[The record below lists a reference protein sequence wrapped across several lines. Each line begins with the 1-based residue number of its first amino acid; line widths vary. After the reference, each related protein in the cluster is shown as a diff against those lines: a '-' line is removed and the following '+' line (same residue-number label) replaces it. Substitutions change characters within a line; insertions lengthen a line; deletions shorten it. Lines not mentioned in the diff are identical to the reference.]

1 MPRLSWQ
8 KPAPDR
14 PSSICEPA
22 AVTLLAAKI
31 LLAPL
36 CVVAVSLAGRRW
48 GVAVAGVLG
57 GLPVV
62 AGPILLVETLIHGRG
77 FGADAAAGT
86 LLGLAALT
94 AFVVV
99 YGRVAVAAGPVP
111 SVLCGWTAFLLGVA
125 VLSLVQPPPA
135 LSLVLVAAC
144 FALGLRLLPPAPSPP
159 PAAAAPPW
167 WDLPARALAALGLV
181 LTLTAVSGALGPHL
195 SGLLAP
201 FPIITS
207 VLAVFTHAHGGV
219 AQVGVLLRNFLSAST
234 ASPPSAS
241 CSRSPC
247 PRWRPPPPS
256 ASRRRRRSPCR
267 RRPSPALAP
276 PARALDSVE
285 QASRLVSYSPALRSQ
300 RPTSPGSPSA
310 ASASA

>member
-1 MPRLSWQ
+1 MPS
-8 KPAPDR
+8 PA
-14 PSSICEPA
+14 SICEPA

-48 GVAVAGVLG
+48 GMAVAGVLG

-62 AGPILLVETLIHGRG
+62 AGPILLVVTLLHGRD
-77 FGADAAAGT
+77 FGADAAGGT

-99 YGRVAVAAGPVP
+99 YGRVAPAAGPVP
-111 SVLCGWTAFLLGVA
+111 SVLGGWASFLLAVA
-125 VLSLVQPPPA
+125 VLRPVQPPAA
-135 LSLVLVAAC
+135 LSLAFVAAC
-144 FALGLRLLPPAPSPP
+144 FALGLRLLPPASSPL
-159 PAAAAPPW
+159 PAVAAPPW

-181 LTLTAVSGALGPHL
+181 VTLTAVSGALGPHL

-219 AQVGVLLRNFLSAST
+219 AQVGVLLRSFLIGFYGFAAFCFVLAVTLPALST
-234 ASPPSAS
+234 AAGFGL
-241 CSRSPC
+241 
-247 PRWRPPPPS
+247 
-256 ASRRRRRSPCR
+256 ATAV
-267 RRPSPALAP
+267 ALA
-276 PARALDSVE
+276 V
-285 QASRLVSYSPALRSQ
+285 QATIFLLRSRLAKGPLPQVSARGY
-300 RPTSPGSPSA
+300 
-310 ASASA
+310 

>member
-1 MPRLSWQ
+1 MIVRT
-8 KPAPDR
+8 PAL
-14 PSSICEPA
+14 ICEPA

-62 AGPILLVETLIHGRG
+62 AGPILLVETLLHGRG

-99 YGRVAVAAGPVP
+99 YGRVAGADGPVP

-125 VLSLVQPPPA
+125 ILSLVQPPPA
-135 LSLVLVAAC
+135 LSLVFVAGC
-144 FALGLRLLPPAPSPP
+144 FALGLRLLPPLPSRP
-159 PAAAAPPW
+159 PATATPPW
-167 WDLPARALAALGLV
+167 WDLPVRALAALGLV
-181 LTLTAVSGALGPHL
+181 LALTAVSGALGPHL

-219 AQVGVLLRNFLSAST
+219 AQVDVLLRNFLFGFYGFAAFCFT
-234 ASPPSAS
+234 LAVTL
-241 CSRSPC
+241 
-247 PRWRPPPPS
+247 
-256 ASRRRRRSPCR
+256 
-267 RRPSPALAP
+267 PALETA
-276 PARALDSVE
+276 AAFGIATTAALAV
-285 QASRLVSYSPALRSQ
+285 QATTFLLRSRLQPAPS
-300 RPTSPGSPSA
+300 TS
-310 ASASA
+310 